1 MKNIIQAKKSK
12 SKSTKNRTYKNIE
25 IAFNKSFGGSV
36 GTNGYVIYVLA
47 FLYTD
52 IYGGIPSTYT
62 YLFTHSLAYYTIST
76 YLLEILFYGIH
87 IKCSFA
93 HKIHTKS
100 HRYMQIQANV
110 ETTHN
115 YT

>member
-1 MKNIIQAKKSK
+1 MKIKVQVKHKKT
-12 SKSTKNRTYKNIE
+12 KSTKKNQQRHRSRIQQ
-25 IAFNKSFGGSV
+25 IVRGSA

-62 YLFTHSLAYYTIST
+62 YLFTYSLTYYTIST

-93 HKIHTKS
+93 HKIHTNS

>member
-1 MKNIIQAKKSK
+1 MQIKVQTKNKHRSQQKTEPTKTSK
-12 SKSTKNRTYKNIE
+12 SHSTNR
-25 IAFNKSFGGSV
+25 SGSA

-52 IYGGIPSTYT
+52 IYGGIPYTYT
-62 YLFTHSLAYYTIST
+62 YLFTYSLTYYTIST